1 MIKKAVLIIILHSLS
16 NIFLMNFSA
25 NLKAKKPV
33 SQVEQVKITILYDN
47 YVFKE
52 GTKAE
57 WGFSCLIEGTEKT
70 ILFDTGGEE
79 KILMGNMKR
88 LNIDPKEVDL
98 IVISHDHWDHTGG
111 LLSVLK
117 INPAPV
123 YLHSSFSGKLMQEV
137 KNTGS
142 EIIEVNQPTEICKDV
157 FSTGELDG
165 PMHEQSLIVKTKK
178 GPVLI
183 TGCSHPGIVKI
194 VEKAKELAGEDI
206 YLVFGGFH
214 LMRQSDQE
222 ILSIIEEFRSMGVQ
236 KCGATHCTGDKQIE
250 IFKTAYG
257 KDYVEMGTGRVL
269 NF

>member
-1 MIKKAVLIIILHSLS
+1 MIKKTILLIFFYCLA
-16 NIFLMNFSA
+16 NTFLMNFSE
-25 NLKAKKPV
+25 NLKAQEPV
-33 SQVEQVKITILYDN
+33 SKLERVKITILYDN
-47 YVFKE
+47 YIFKE

-70 ILFDTGGEE
+70 ILFDTGGDE
-79 KILMGNMKR
+79 KILMENMER
-88 LNIDPKEVDL
+88 LNIDPQEVDL

-111 LLSVLK
+111 LLSILK
-117 INPAPV
+117 LNPAPV
-123 YLHSSFSGKLMQEV
+123 YLHSSFSKKLMQKVE
-137 KNTGS
+137 NTS
-142 EIIEVNQPTEICKDV
+142 STIIEVNQPTEICKDV

-165 PMHEQSLIVKTKK
+165 PVHEQSLIVKTNK

-214 LMRQSDQE
+214 LMKQSEQE
-222 ILSIIEEFRSMGVQ
+222 IQSIIEKFKSLGVQ

-269 NF
+269 EF